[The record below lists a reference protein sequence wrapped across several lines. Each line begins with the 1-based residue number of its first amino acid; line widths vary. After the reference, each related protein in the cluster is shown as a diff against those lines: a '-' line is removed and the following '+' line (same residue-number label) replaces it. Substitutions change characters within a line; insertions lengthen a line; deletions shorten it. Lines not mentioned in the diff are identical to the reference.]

1 MFTPKASE
9 LERDDEHLV
18 QTPVDIEEEDKLHD
32 LAAKIQKAKLN
43 GQIDKISEEV
53 LARIKKK
60 REDEMK
66 RRMMVNT
73 SDGKIIVK
81 EKFVPTEFKIPTLD
95 NAHFDYFTVF
105 KRIIEEREAR
115 K

>member
-1 MFTPKASE
+1 
-9 LERDDEHLV
+9 
-18 QTPVDIEEEDKLHD
+18 
-32 LAAKIQKAKLN
+32 
-43 GQIDKISEEV
+43 
-53 LARIKKK
+53 
-60 REDEMK
+60 MK
-66 RRMMVNT
+66 RKLMVNT
-73 SDGKIIVK
+73 SDGQIITK